1 MGKGKKAVILGCK
14 ENINLTHFSH
24 DKFAKKNQK
33 SKKKTK
39 KEIKNAFLAKKLTS
53 FSGLSV
59 ASTFCENT
67 TFFEK
72 LPNVLKDSKNNARKF
87 EKSQVVK
94 AVLYASL
101 CGVNRM
107 SNISK
112 FTADPLVKEILNLDK
127 QINPNALRKCLD
139 SICLDKE
146 NINICKLIAENN
158 SFFLEKSGLSEITLD
173 VDSTVF
179 NVFGNQE
186 NAKKGY
192 NPIKKGA
199 RSYHPILAFVSEL
212 QMLYRT
218 EFRPGDAYTAS
229 GTLEM
234 LTEIRKSL
242 PQTIKRFFF
251 RADSG
256 FFDGKIFDL
265 LEQED
270 WQWDYLVKVKL
281 KNIEKFYT
289 KCEWTKISPTVSI
302 SSFHYKAKTWKNARI
317 LKVVRTQIGTE
328 KQVFMETT
336 IETPIYLYTCY
347 LSSYVEKTAI
357 ELHDLY
363 KQRAVSETWIEQI
376 KSQLKAGKT
385 LTESY
390 EVNAL
395 LWQLSSFAYNLSK
408 QFRAESPKV
417 FREEHRSFLDWFIK
431 VPGIVCVDDS
441 QVLIISAKD
450 YLYRERWERF
460 AHKHKAA

>member
-1 MGKGKKAVILGCK
+1 MT
-14 ENINLTHFSH
+14 NLQR
-24 DKFAKKNQK
+24 KIKK
-33 SKKKTK
+33 SKMKDKKRL
-39 KEIKNAFLAKKLTS
+39 KNAFLAKNLTS

-67 TFFEK
+67 MFFEK
-72 LPNVLKDSKNNARKF
+72 LPDILKDSKNNARKF
-87 EKSQVVK
+87 EKSQTVK
-94 AVLYASL
+94 AVLHASV

-112 FTADPLVKEILNLDK
+112 FTADSLVKEILNLDK

-139 SICLDKE
+139 KICLDKE
-146 NINICKLIAENN
+146 NVNICKLIKENN

-199 RSYHPILAFVSEL
+199 KSYHPILAFVSEL
-212 QMLYRT
+212 QLLYHT
-218 EFRPGDAYTAS
+218 DFRPGDAYTAS

-234 LTEIRKSL
+234 LSEIRKSL
-242 PQTIKRFFF
+242 PDTVKKVFF

-256 FFDGKIFDL
+256 FFDGKIFDT
-265 LEQED
+265 LEEED
-270 WQWDYLVKVKL
+270 CQWDYLVKVKL
-281 KNIEKFYT
+281 KNIKTNFN
-289 KCEWTKISPTVSI
+289 KCEWTKHSPTVSF
-302 SSFHYKAKTWKNARI
+302 SSFKHKPKTWKKARTF
-317 LKVVRTQIGTE
+317 KVIRTQTGVEKYPFMGTIVE
-328 KQVFMETT
+328 
-336 IETPIYLYTCY
+336 IPIYVYSCY
-347 LSSYVEKTAI
+347 ISNYDKKSAI

-363 KQRAVSETWIEQI
+363 KQRAVSETWIEQV

-395 LWQLSSFAYNLSK
+395 LWQLSCFAYNLSK
-408 QFRAESPKV
+408 QFRAESPKI
-417 FREEHRSFLDWFIK
+417 FREEHRSFLEWFIK
-431 VPGIVCVDDS
+431 VPGIVWTQDS
-441 QVLIISAKD
+441 EILIISAKN